1 MTKSLE
7 LELMKLG
14 LKTLLKKFQNQ
25 TVVKHQISNKRKW
38 SKERHKKFAKSMA
51 KTWGKKRDKSV

>member
-14 LKTLLKKFQNQ
+14 LKTLLNKFQNQ
-25 TVVKHQISNKRKW
+25 TIVKRQKKGKKW
-38 SKERHKKFAKSMA
+38 SKEQYKKFAKSMA
-51 KTWGKKRDKSV
+51 KTWEKKRDKSV